1 MHCMQTPFSFL
12 GFKLL
17 KTCKKPPESP
27 SQMGQTPGD
36 PAIFTAPALEKYSW
50 PYLRNTA
57 WGEDPVLFAPPH
69 ATWLKVH
76 HQQQCCT
83 RTHSGKDLVKNMLV
97 KIDWLTS
104 ICVKPLPCTC
114 WRDDGVLLM
123 QHKSPSD
130 TTYAAL
136 VLSGAPLLICSCTLV
151 FWCNW
156 CMGASSTAHRHL
168 LQRNPRFKWT
178 WESGKNY
185 PTLGARLF
193 QRTLA

>member
-1 MHCMQTPFSFL
+1 MQL
-12 GFKLL
+12 
-17 KTCKKPPESP
+17 
-27 SQMGQTPGD
+27 
-36 PAIFTAPALEKYSW
+36 AIFEKYCMGRRHCISC
-50 PYLRNTA
+50 
-57 WGEDPVLFAPPH
+57 PPSPQ
-69 ATWLKVH
+69 TWLKVH

-83 RTHSGKDLVKNMLV
+83 QIHSGKDLGKNWSTAKCADFNMCVYLCSTGGY
-97 KIDWLTS
+97 KIMYHP
-104 ICVKPLPCTC
+104 KPLPCTC
-114 WRDDGVLLM
+114 WRDDVVLLM

-156 CMGASSTAHRHL
+156 CMGASSTAHQHL

>member
-1 MHCMQTPFSFL
+1 MGRRPCII
-12 GFKLL
+12 
-17 KTCKKPPESP
+17 CPPPCNLIKSASP
-27 SQMGQTPGD
+27 TTMLHTNTFWQRSCQ
-36 PAIFTAPALEKYSW
+36 KY
-50 PYLRNTA
+50 
-57 WGEDPVLFAPPH
+57 V
-69 ATWLKVH
+69 
-76 HQQQCCT
+76 
-83 RTHSGKDLVKNMLV
+83 GKN
-97 KIDWLTS
+97 WLTDFNM
-104 ICVKPLPCTC
+104 CVYLCSTGGYKIMYHPKPLPCTC
-114 WRDDGVLLM
+114 WRDDVVLLM